1 MPHESGIRQRAI
13 VGRRLDL
20 ADSELLT
27 KYTLPFVDASW
38 KVPFVV
44 LDLVG
49 SPPRI
54 FAEPINWDGSRLHS
68 TGSKADLRRI
78 ESVPLEDLA
87 HLVHYDPWWVFRRV
101 SGIGRAWIEAVFA
114 TNIATPF
121 RYGGRTHKVRDL
133 IFSAELD
140 RLEEIEARVGLFRS
154 VTFHPGD
161 VELLSLRPA
170 PRAQSNLRTVR
181 TAKAL

>member
-49 SPPRI
+49 SRARI
-54 FAEPINWDGSRLHS
+54 FAEPIHWHGSRLQS
-68 TGSKADLRRI
+68 TVFAAALRRI
-78 ESVPLEDLA
+78 DAVA
-87 HLVHYDPWWVFRRV
+87 VQAVGRHVCFDPWWFMRV
-101 SGIGRAWIEAVFA
+101 VSRF
-114 TNIATPF
+114 
-121 RYGGRTHKVRDL
+121 D
-133 IFSAELD
+133 
-140 RLEEIEARVGLFRS
+140 
-154 VTFHPGD
+154 
-161 VELLSLRPA
+161 
-170 PRAQSNLRTVR
+170 
-181 TAKAL
+181 